1 MFVASHADAY
11 YFCLCKCASPEL
23 ERCSG
28 REITYCVVWGCGGE
42 GIVEM
47 DDKVLVGRAEVDGVE
62 LREHNGEPD
71 F

>member
-1 MFVASHADAY
+1 M
-11 YFCLCKCASPEL
+11 

-42 GIVEM
+42 GSVEM